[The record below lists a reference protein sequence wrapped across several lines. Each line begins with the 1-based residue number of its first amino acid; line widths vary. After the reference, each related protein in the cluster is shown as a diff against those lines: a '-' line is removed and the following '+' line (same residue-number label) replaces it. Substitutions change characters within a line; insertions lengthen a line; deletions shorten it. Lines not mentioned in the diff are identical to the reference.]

1 MRILLFGGEGQVGT
15 ELRRT
20 LAPIGDVAAP
30 PRAAVDLSRPGDI
43 VGAIASIVPD
53 IIVNAAAYTAVD
65 RAEDEPEIAHA
76 INAGAV
82 AIMAEEAARRR
93 LWLVHYSTDYVF
105 DGRQTAA
112 YRECDIANPLN
123 AYGRSKLAGE
133 RAIAESGAR
142 HVILR
147 ASWVY
152 SARGTNFVSTILDL
166 ARTRDALRVVA
177 DQHGAPTSAGRIAEV
192 TAVVAARLLGDR
204 DDVDKLSGIY
214 HLSSA
219 GETNWHAFARA
230 VLSQA
235 LREGAILHASPER
248 VAAIGTADYPTRAK
262 RPMNSRLDTGKV
274 RHAFAVSLPDWREDL
289 PGVVRDIIAWE
300 RS

>member
-1 MRILLFGGEGQVGT
+1 MLIFGQTGQVAR
-15 ELRRT
+15 ELARRLPDARC
-20 LAPIGDVAAP
+20 LARDQADLTDPAACAALIAAAAP
-30 PRAAVDLSRPGDI
+30 ACVI
-43 VGAIASIVPD
+43 
-53 IIVNAAAYTAVD
+53 NAAAYTAVD
-65 RAEDEPEIAHA
+65 RAEDEPEAAHA
-76 INAGAV
+76 VNARAV
-82 AIMAEEAARRR
+82 ATMAGEVARRR